1 MIPIEEKRVAYRHPQ
16 LRELQTKRESGF
28 FLHPQVQL
36 VWVEM
41 AAQLGTQALVVGI
54 LLQFRFLLSQKE
66 SVTLPKNF
74 LARFG
79 ISRGAKQ
86 RALKNLE
93 NAGLIRVS
101 QVTGHS
107 SKIAPLKIYASEGPQ
122 C

>member
-16 LRELQTKRESGF
+16 LRELQARQESGF

-36 VWVEM
+36 AWVER

-74 LARFG
+74 SARFG
-79 ISRGAKQ
+79 ISKGVKQ
-86 RALKNLE
+86 RALKKLE
-93 NAGLIRVS
+93 DAGLVRVS
-101 QVTGHS
+101 RVVGHS
-107 SKIAPLKIYASEGPQ
+107 SRITILKI
-122 C
+122 

>member
-74 LARFG
+74 LVKFG
-79 ISRGAKQ
+79 ISKGVKQ
-86 RALKNLE
+86 RALKSLE
-93 NAGLIRVS
+93 EAGLVS
-101 QVTGHS
+101 IVQEIGRS
-107 SKIAPLKIYASEGPQ
+107 PLITLHKV
-122 C
+122 

>member
-16 LRELQTKRESGF
+16 LRELQARQESGF

-36 VWVEM
+36 AWVER

-66 SVTLPKNF
+66 PVTLPKNF

-79 ISRGAKQ
+79 ISKGVKQ
-86 RALKNLE
+86 RALKKLE
-93 NAGLIRVS
+93 DAGLIRVS
-101 QVTGHS
+101 RETGQS
-107 SKIAPLKIYASEGPQ
+107 SRITLLRI
-122 C
+122 

>member
-1 MIPIEEKRVAYRHPQ
+1 MTPIEEKRVAYRHPQ
-16 LRELQTKRESGF
+16 LRELQARQESGF

-36 VWVEM
+36 AWVER

-74 LARFG
+74 LAKFG
-79 ISRGAKQ
+79 ISRGIKQ

-93 NAGLIRVS
+93 DAGLIRVS
-101 QVTGHS
+101 RVSGHS
-107 SKIAPLKIYASEGPQ
+107 SRITLLKI
-122 C
+122 

>member
-1 MIPIEEKRVAYRHPQ
+1 MAYKHPQ
-16 LRELQTKRESGF
+16 LRELKAKQESGF

-36 VWVEM
+36 AWVEM
-41 AAQLGTQALVVGI
+41 AAQLGTQAFVVGL
-54 LLQFRFLLSQKE
+54 LLQFRALRSKKVSE
-66 SVTLPKNF
+66 TLPKNF

-93 NAGLIRVS
+93 NAGLIRAS
-101 QVTGHS
+101 RVTGHS
-107 SKIAPLKIYASEGPQ
+107 SRIAPLKIYASEGPQ

>member
-16 LRELQTKRESGF
+16 LRELQTKRELGF

-36 VWVEM
+36 AWVEM

-74 LARFG
+74 LAKFG
-79 ISRGAKQ
+79 ISKGVKQ

-101 QVTGHS
+101 RVIGQS
-107 SKIAPLKIYASEGPQ
+107 SRITLLRV
-122 C
+122 

>member
-16 LRELQTKRESGF
+16 LRELQARQESGF

-36 VWVEM
+36 AWVER

-74 LARFG
+74 SARFG
-79 ISRGAKQ
+79 VSRGARQ
-86 RALKNLE
+86 RALKKLGD
-93 NAGLIRVS
+93 AGLIRVS
-101 QVTGHS
+101 QVTGQS
-107 SKIAPLKIYASEGPQ
+107 SRITLLRI
-122 C
+122 

>member
-1 MIPIEEKRVAYRHPQ
+1 MTPIEEKRAAYRHPQ
-16 LRELQTKRESGF
+16 LRELQAKQESGF

-36 VWVEM
+36 AWVEK
-41 AAQLGTQALVVGI
+41 AARLGTQTFAVGL

-74 LARFG
+74 LVKFG

-93 NAGLIRVS
+93 DAGLVRVS
-101 QVTGHS
+101 QVAGS
-107 SKIAPLKIYASEGPQ
+107 SSRITLLRI
-122 C
+122 

>member
-28 FLHPQVQL
+28 FLHPQVPL
-36 VWVEM
+36 AWVER

-74 LARFG
+74 LAKFG
-79 ISRGAKQ
+79 ISRGVKQ
-86 RALKNLE
+86 RALKKLE
-93 NAGLIRVS
+93 DAGLVRVS
-101 QVTGHS
+101 RVAGHS
-107 SKIAPLKIYASEGPQ
+107 SRITILKI
-122 C
+122 

>member
-1 MIPIEEKRVAYRHPQ
+1 MMIPIEEKSVAYRHPQ
-16 LRELQTKRESGF
+16 LRELQARQESGF
-28 FLHPQVQL
+28 FLQPQVQL
-36 VWVEM
+36 AWVEM
-41 AAQLGTQALVVGI
+41 TAQLWTQALVVGI

-93 NAGLIRVS
+93 DAGLIRVS

-107 SKIAPLKIYASEGPQ
+107 SRITLMKI
-122 C
+122 

>member
-36 VWVEM
+36 AWVEM

-66 SVTLPKNF
+66 LVTLPKNF

-86 RALKNLE
+86 RALKKLE
-93 NAGLIRVS
+93 DAGLIRVS
-101 QVTGHS
+101 RVNGHS
-107 SKIAPLKIYASEGPQ
+107 PVIKLLRV
-122 C
+122 